1 MQTTQTTDPNAK
13 LNGSY
18 QVVIEDE
25 GVLASVKRHC
35 TIKNGVVVGAVVLL
49 STAVYLAATRSPDVT
64 A

>member
-1 MQTTQTTDPNAK
+1 
-13 LNGSY
+13 
-18 QVVIEDE
+18 
-25 GVLASVKRHC
+25 VLASVKRHC